1 MLVGVAAPLSCSGS
15 WLRVPSWSVLALLT
29 VFLSSFV
36 FRALYL
42 VISLREY
49 QLGVLIGRSFNDNYR
64 KVKVRQCWLFCSE
77 QYEVGLFLLIS
88 KGKGFQ
94 EELFRLVSL
103 RFPEKFPSEVF
114 SKNYLG
120 SLPFGQFAQ
129 AGLSRAVARVSPLL
143 RILSGWSTTN
153 LFPCLLF
160 GLAGLDQIF
169 WNRFLLFLSPL
180 FVFTFLSRLAED
192 SKWRLVKLPS
202 CRLRIASE

>member
-1 MLVGVAAPLSCSGS
+1 MLITVRWRFVSVDFSAQNTMKLASPFSSWGTKGSRGNSSGWFHFGFLKNS
-15 WLRVPSWSVLALLT
+15 SV
-29 VFLSSFV
+29 
-36 FRALYL
+36 
-42 VISLREY
+42 
-49 QLGVLIGRSFNDNYR
+49 
-64 KVKVRQCWLFCSE
+64 
-77 QYEVGLFLLIS
+77 
-88 KGKGFQ
+88 
-94 EELFRLVSL
+94 
-103 RFPEKFPSEVF
+103 RFF
-114 SKNYLG
+114 SKNYCR